1 MRESDEVSDKIMTMK
16 EAITKFVHDGG
27 SIGIGACANN
37 IPYSAVHEIIRQK
50 KRRLSVTQPTSMFE
64 IDMMANAN
72 CLREINFSWSIRMI
86 TGIRGIDRAIKEFGI
101 KVNDYTNYTC
111 ALALMAGAYHMP
123 FLPCTESV
131 YHSDIYNWAK
141 RDNEAMFSRVQ
152 NPFSKEKKEVTLV
165 QAINP
170 DVAIVHVQRIDRK
183 GNAQSWGALGTAR
196 HTAMAAKHVIVSA
209 EEIVDDEIV
218 KKSPNQTII
227 PSFYVDAV
235 VHEPWGAHPT
245 EVLGYYDFDRIIV
258 AQYISASGTLALFEK
273 WAGEWIYGLEN
284 RDEYVKYYVHKF
296 GFEALNRLRAK
307 QMLSTPYNLGST
319 FQTEMQKLN
328 VTLQDIECNPDLIEM
343 ELESGK
349 ED

>member
-1 MRESDEVSDKIMTMK
+1 VVLKIDKVMTMK
-16 EAITKFVHDGG
+16 EAISKFVPDGA
-27 SIGIGACANN
+27 SLGIGACANN

-50 KRRLSVTQPTSMFE
+50 KRRLSVTQPTAMFE
-64 IDMMANAN
+64 IDMLANAN

-86 TGIRGIDRAIKEFGI
+86 SGIRGIDRAIKEFGI

-123 FLPCTESV
+123 FLPCTESI
-131 YHSDIYNWAK
+131 YHTDIYNWAK
-141 RDNEAMFSRVQ
+141 RDNEAMFSRIQ

-170 DVAIVHVQRIDRK
+170 DVAIVHVQRIDKK

-209 EEIVDDEIV
+209 EEIVDDEVV

-284 RDEYVKYYVHKF
+284 REEYVKYYIHKF
-296 GFEALNRLRAK
+296 GFDALNRLRAK

-328 VTLQDIECNPDLIEM
+328 VRLEDIDSNPDLIEM
-343 ELESGK
+343 ELETGT